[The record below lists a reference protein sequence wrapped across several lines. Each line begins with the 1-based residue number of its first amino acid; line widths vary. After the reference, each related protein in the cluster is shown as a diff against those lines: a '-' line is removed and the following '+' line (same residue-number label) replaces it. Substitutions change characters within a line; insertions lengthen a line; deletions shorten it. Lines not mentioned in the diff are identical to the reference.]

1 MLMMPSTLIAEA
13 SGTYHQL
20 ARLQSMTQWW
30 QWLLLVVVVI
40 AVAAYVVVMY
50 RKDAVELRPGIAAA
64 LLVLRLTAFLGIL
77 FFFFD
82 LERRTERRVVKD
94 SRLMLLVDTS
104 QSMGLPN
111 QPRQG
116 AAGPSRIDEVVREL
130 SQGELLNQFRKL
142 HEVVVYHFDQQ
153 ARPTE
158 IATFPKL
165 VTQGS
170 DDTAV
175 DREVAEANQGRSAA
189 RLLAYAAAALLAV
202 SLICGALA
210 WLGLGRSKEGENS
223 SWTALAGAVALI
235 AALIV
240 LGVALLRSP
249 QLDLLAA
256 IGLRQPASSGSSA
269 DANAAS
275 EDATRSGAAT
285 GDNKTA
291 NPAQVDWRAEL
302 LPRGTE
308 THLGDAVD
316 YLINKE
322 RGGPVAG
329 IVLMTDG
336 VASRTDLPYESAAAT
351 AQDAGIP
358 IYAVGLG
365 SDQRPLNVRVVDLE
379 APQRVYPGDK
389 FTLTGLIQGFGTE
402 NRSVK
407 VELLSSTSAA
417 DASTPGT
424 VEEERRVQMGR
435 DGDIMPLK
443 FEATPTQPGQITY
456 KLRVSMAEADADP
469 KDNEKIARVQVVE
482 RKNRV
487 LLIAG
492 GPSREYQFLKN
503 LLYRDKDT
511 TLDVWL
517 QSGVEGISQEAH
529 ELLFDFPETA
539 EELFD
544 YDAIIAFDPD
554 WEAFDENQVKLLERW
569 VAEEAGGLMVVAGPV
584 FTPQWSARRPG
595 DVVADTIKGL
605 YPVAF
610 FYQGAATL
618 SLGRF
623 GGDKAWPL
631 QFTRDGL
638 DAEFLWLGES
648 ASDSEQSWGQFEGIY
663 GYYAVKDPK
672 PGARIYARFGDPDTA
687 IDGTLP
693 IYLAGHFYG
702 AGRVFFQ
709 ASGEM
714 WRVRAVDDNY
724 FDQYY
729 TKLVRWISQGR
740 LSRDSRRGVLMV
752 DKDRALMGD
761 QVAVRAI
768 LKDAQLRPLTLDE
781 VPAILVSPDGKR
793 APIKLGKMKDATREG
808 MYSGEFMTMLEGDYR
823 LELKPPASADEDLL
837 VREVRVRVPAVEI
850 EKPERNDPLLRDLT
864 EKTGGEYFVGF
875 DAATNRTGDGRSLVQ
890 AVEPQDQVTF
900 LPGTPDRRFE
910 RALMGWLMGLLCG
923 VLSLEWLIR
932 RLSRLA

>member
-1 MLMMPSTLIAEA
+1 MPSLLIAAA

-30 QWLLLVVVVI
+30 QWLLLVVLVI

-94 SRLMLLVDTS
+94 SRLLLLVDTS

-111 QPRQG
+111 QPRAG
-116 AAGPSRIDEVVREL
+116 AAGPSRMDEVVREL
-130 SQGELLNQFRKL
+130 SQGDLLQQFRKL

-153 ARPTE
+153 ARPAE

-165 VTQGS
+165 ITTGNQT
-170 DDTAV
+170 TA
-175 DREVAEANQGRSAA
+175 DRDEAEALQGRSAA
-189 RLLAYAAAALLAV
+189 RLLAYVAAGLFV
-202 SLICGALA
+202 FSLISGALA
-210 WLGLGRSKEGENS
+210 WLGLGRSREGENS
-223 SWTALAGAVALI
+223 SWTALAGAVTLI

-256 IGLRQPASSGSSA
+256 IGLRQPAADGADAGRSGSGGTGDSA
-269 DANAAS
+269 AANSAA
-275 EDATRSGAAT
+275 GAT
-285 GDNKTA
+285 GT
-291 NPAQVDWRAEL
+291 PGSVPQVDWRAEL

-316 YLINKE
+316 FLVNKE

-358 IYAVGLG
+358 IFAVGLG

-389 FTLTGLIQGFGTE
+389 FTLTGLVQGFGVE

-407 VELLSSTSAA
+407 VELLSSNSAA
-417 DASTPGT
+417 DASAPGT
-424 VEEERRVQMGR
+424 VEEERRVQLGR
-435 DGDIMPLK
+435 DGDILPLK
-443 FEATPTQPGQITY
+443 FEATPNQPGQITY
-456 KLRVSMAEADADP
+456 KLRVSLAEPDADP
-469 KDNEKIARVQVVE
+469 KDNEKVARVQVVE

-529 ELLFDFPETA
+529 DLLFDFPETA
-539 EELFD
+539 DELFD

-554 WEAFDENQVKLLERW
+554 WEAFDEDQVKLLERW

-595 DVVADTIKGL
+595 DVVADTVKGL

-623 GGDKAWPL
+623 GGDKPWPL
-631 QFTRDGL
+631 QFSRDGL

-648 ASDSEQSWGQFEGIY
+648 ASDSEQAWSQFEGVF

-768 LKDAQLRPLTLDE
+768 LKDAQLRPLTVDE

-793 APIKLGKMKDATREG
+793 SPIKLGKMKDATREG
-808 MYSGEFMTMLEGDYR
+808 MYSGEFITLLEGDYR
-823 LELKPPASADEDLL
+823 LELKPPGSGDEDLL
-837 VREVRVRVPAVEI
+837 VREVRVRVPAMEI
-850 EKPERNDPLLRDLT
+850 EKPERNDPLLRDLA

-875 DAATNRTGDGRSLVQ
+875 EAANNRSGDGRSLIQ

-910 RALMGWLMGLLCG
+910 RALMGWLMALLCG